1 MNGSSLAP
9 VLKDRRLWLFALVS
23 LLAAATC
30 FKLVPNKMALPVVT
44 DTGYWCVLAAFVLFA
59 RALWETFRGDLAGI
73 RDAGLKAVDWAT
85 VSVVGLGGLILVV
98 HESFGF
104 KIVMDEFM
112 LLGTSMS
119 MHFNRSVVTPVR
131 GGDVQGAFIIFE
143 GMMDK
148 RQLFFPFLESIL
160 HDLLGYRPENAF
172 VLNVILTF
180 IFLGL
185 VNALGRKLAGR
196 TAGWLGVA
204 LFAGLP
210 LLGQNATGGGFELLN
225 ILMILATML
234 LGARYIERRDGPSFT
249 AFCYSAMLLTQ
260 VRYESAIFL
269 LPAAL
274 VILWVWLRDRRV
286 TMTWQVLVLPLLLI
300 HCALHTRIFDINA
313 TSWQL
318 QSKPGLSK
326 PFSVTYVAEN
336 LVHAVAFL
344 FGKSTDQPNSYVLSA
359 LGCAAILFFLLLAS
373 KRLRSLGSEGAMS
386 VTCIFFTV
394 GFLAQFALMM
404 CYFWGQFD
412 DPIIRRLAL
421 PTLLWMGVSIL
432 AVLPEFPKPAV
443 AKTLLGV
450 AALGILAQGVPSMAA
465 HAYNQEYLAGLETQW
480 RREFIAAQP
489 TRDYLMIDNDSILWI
504 THKVSA
510 TTIGAA
516 VSRRVDL
523 AFFMKTHAFSN
534 IFVFQ
539 RYDIDPDT
547 GKMTIRDGDELG
559 PDYVLEPVRVERLQ
573 TLSQTRISRLVEI
586 REGKKVLSKPE
597 PDRVVPKDR
606 AAIDKARESYLE
618 NFLRRLP

>member
-1 MNGSSLAP
+1 M
-9 VLKDRRLWLFALVS
+9 FALISV
-23 LLAAATC
+23 LAAATG
-30 FKLVPNKMALPVVT
+30 FKLVPDAAALTLVSK
-44 DTGYWCVLAAFVLFA
+44 TGYWCVLAAFVLFV
-59 RALWETFRGDLAGI
+59 RSLWGTYREDVLKM
-73 RDAGLKAVDWAT
+73 RDAGLGAVDWAT
-85 VSVVGLGGLILVV
+85 VCVVGLGGLILIV

-119 MHFNRSVVTPVR
+119 MHYNRAVVTPIR
-131 GGDVQGAFIIFE
+131 GADVQGAFTIFE

-148 RQLFFPFLESIL
+148 RQLFFPFLESIV
-160 HDLLGYRPENAF
+160 HDLTGYRPENAF
-172 VLNVILTF
+172 VVNVILTF
-180 IFLGL
+180 VFLAM

-210 LLGQNATGGGFELLN
+210 LLGHNATGGGFELLN
-225 ILMILATML
+225 ILMVLATML

-249 AFCYSAMLLTQ
+249 AFCYAAMLLTQ
-260 VRYESAIFL
+260 VRYESAIYL
-269 LPAAL
+269 LPVAL
-274 VILWVWLRDRRV
+274 IILWVWLRDRKA
-286 TMTWQVLVLPLLLI
+286 TMTWEVLVLPILMI
-300 HCALHTRIFDINA
+300 HCALHTRIFDIRS

-318 QSKPGLSK
+318 QSKPGLTK
-326 PFSVTYVAEN
+326 PFSVSYVADN

-359 LGCAAILFFLLLAS
+359 LGCAAILFFFLLAAR
-373 KRLRSLGSEGAMS
+373 RLKALGRESAIS
-386 VTCIFFTV
+386 VTTIFFTV
-394 GFLAQFALMM
+394 GFVAQFALMM

-421 PTLLWMGVSIL
+421 PTLLWMVVAIL
-432 AVLPEFPKPAV
+432 AVLPEFPNPAV
-443 AKTLLGV
+443 AKTLLAV
-450 AALGILAQGVPSMAA
+450 ACLGILAQGVPSMAA
-465 HAYNQEYLAGLETQW
+465 HAYSQENLASLETQW

-504 THKVSA
+504 THRVSA

-516 VSRRVDL
+516 IARRKDL

-534 IFVFQ
+534 VFVFQ
-539 RYDIDPDT
+539 RYEIDPDT

-559 PDYVLEPVRVERLQ
+559 PDYVLEPVKAERLQ
-573 TLSQTRISRLVEI
+573 TLSQTRLSRLVEI
-586 REGKKVLSKPE
+586 RDGGKVLSKPE
-597 PDRVVPKDR
+597 PDRTVPKDK
-606 AAIDKARESYLE
+606 AEIDKARGAYLE